1 MTQEERDLCISKI
14 GWCPNSGIVPT
25 KEMLQIPKEMYLQV
39 RINDL
44 IYNKTDGKI
53 DLSDSPLYSD
63 GMNIVRTVDGKKLYN
78 MIVEYKQGKDGNFE
92 DAVVLFDTLSQILYY
107 YFASCNVNNYLSS
120 RPKKACLILV
130 SDKYVC
136 SINTCDIQDMLEEL
150 RPIYLEAY
158 WTRELSA
165 SKIKRSKFMKDIQ
178 KIFIKYHIQD
188 KISFSKTLDTDFADI
203 IVNSVIKFTI

>member
-1 MTQEERDLCISKI
+1 MTQEEKDLCTSKI
-14 GWCPNSGIVPT
+14 GWCPEEGITPT
-25 KEMLQIPKEMYLQV
+25 PDMLKIPKEMYLQV

-44 IYNKTDGKI
+44 IYTKTNGKI

-63 GMNIVRTVDGKKLYN
+63 GMNIIKTINGEKLYN
-78 MIVEYKQGKDGNFE
+78 IIVEYKQGKDGNFE
-92 DAVVLFDTLSQILYY
+92 DILVLFDTLSQILYY
-107 YFASCNVNNYLSS
+107 YYASCNVNNYIPK

-150 RPIYLEAY
+150 KPIYLQAY

-165 SKIKRSKFMKDIQ
+165 SKIKRSVFMPKIQ
-178 KIFIKYHIQD
+178 EIFVKYKIQD
-188 KISFSKTLDTDFADI
+188 KITFNKTLDTDFADI